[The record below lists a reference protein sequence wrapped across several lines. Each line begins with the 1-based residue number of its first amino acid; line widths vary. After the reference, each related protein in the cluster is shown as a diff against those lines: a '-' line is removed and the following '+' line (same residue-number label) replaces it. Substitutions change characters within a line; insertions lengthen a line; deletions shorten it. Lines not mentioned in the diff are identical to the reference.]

1 MKTSAHVI
9 ILYSSEADV
18 LPLIEELLLQNV
30 TGKTW
35 IATSDWIKSQ
45 RYASSR
51 YAHILEGT
59 IGFVQTPG
67 KMPGFYEFLVKLK
80 PENQWSINNTVSI
93 NVNQVNNTL
102 DIFIMVAI
110 DFSNLQMLLLYCKF
124 AFEVIF

>member
-1 MKTSAHVI
+1 VKTSARVI

-67 KMPGFYEFLVKLK
+67 NIPGFYEFLVKLK
-80 PENQWSINNTVSI
+80 PENQWSINNAIQI
-93 NVNQVNNTL
+93 NGNQVNNTL
-102 DIFIMVAI
+102 DIF
-110 DFSNLQMLLLYCKF
+110 FQWWQL
-124 AFEVIF
+124 IFQINRCYYW